1 MAFVRHTTLTAST
14 VATFTM
20 TGNESAFEILNRNGA
35 GEVYISHDG
44 TANPANPTVAGNDLD
59 VLPAAVGASIQLRRS
74 TSSQASIVVKVISAA
89 ATAISVR
96 GLA

>member
-1 MAFVRHTTLTAST
+1 MAFVRHQTLTPAT

-20 TGNESAFEILNRNGA
+20 TGNESAFEVMNRNGA

-44 TANPANPTVAGNDLD
+44 TATPANPTVGGNDFD
-59 VLPAAVGASIQLRRS
+59 VLPAAVGATVQLRRS
-74 TSSQASIVVKVISAA
+74 GQRSIVVKLISADA
-89 ATAISVR
+89 VAVSVR